1 MNKLVYGSCIQLKLH
16 SKIINEIMIII
27 KKMDYGTVY
36 YNMQIKF
43 LMFNENKFRKQES
56 NYDL

>member
-1 MNKLVYGSCIQLKLH
+1 M
-16 SKIINEIMIII
+16 SKTKVTQQNYQRNNDNY